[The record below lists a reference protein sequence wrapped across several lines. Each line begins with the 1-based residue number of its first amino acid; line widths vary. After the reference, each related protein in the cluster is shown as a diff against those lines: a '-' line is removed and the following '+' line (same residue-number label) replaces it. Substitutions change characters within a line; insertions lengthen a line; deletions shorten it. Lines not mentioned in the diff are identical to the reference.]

1 MKISKEQFCDAIN
14 TYKEMYEEE
23 TKLLTTFDIAPE
35 WICGKW
41 INNYFNL
48 LIELS
53 SESPEEEERLSD
65 FISWFCF
72 ETDFG
77 SYDSMNGIYDKDGI
91 IICHIE
97 NAENLYDFLVGDK
110 L

>member
-1 MKISKEQFCDAIN
+1 MKISKEQFCNAIN

-23 TKLLTTFDIAPE
+23 VKLSTTFDIAPE

-53 SESPEEEERLSD
+53 SESLEEKERFSD
-65 FISWFCF
+65 LISWFCF

-77 SYDSMNGIYDKDGI
+77 SYNYGIYDEDGV
-91 IICHIE
+91 IICRIE
-97 NAENLYDFLVGDK
+97 NAENLYDYLVGGK
-110 L
+110 